1 MEQVQKVRDLE
12 KSIKADIKTVNN
24 VIEIR
29 QVTHCSFQLMRLHVI
44 IQMVFFTDN
53 D

>member
-12 KSIKADIKTVNN
+12 KSIKADIKTINN

-29 QVTHCSFQLMRLHVI
+29 QVIHCLIMH
-44 IQMVFFTDN
+44 
-53 D
+53 

>member
-29 QVTHCSFQLMRLHVI
+29 KVTYLLVSNSCDYM
-44 IQMVFFTDN
+44 
-53 D
+53 